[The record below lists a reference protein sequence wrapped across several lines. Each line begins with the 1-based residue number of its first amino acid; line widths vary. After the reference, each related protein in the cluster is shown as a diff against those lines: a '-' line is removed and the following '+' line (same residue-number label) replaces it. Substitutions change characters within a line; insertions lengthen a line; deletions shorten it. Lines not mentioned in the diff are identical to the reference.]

1 MDDNLNMQEAV
12 EETTTSAEAVAS
24 TSDTEAIQ
32 HETAGAS
39 TETTS
44 DDQLLDGKFKTVED
58 REHSY
63 RELERKFHEQAG
75 QLSELRRRAES
86 SPATKSVETSEPKWK
101 QLESERNKWAQQLRR
116 GDLDEQARWEADN
129 QVRLYDREIAY
140 ERAKHDMSAET
151 TRTTAQKRLEQ
162 DSTTILSKYEQD
174 LNNQQSPLYVA
185 ASDRFNQLVEAG
197 YPMDINTKALA
208 VAYAATVTNTNVTKA
223 VQQNRTAMLK
233 TLNTQVKQAVI
244 AGAGGPATV
253 KAGGIS
259 AKDIEQMSDAEFA
272 KYERGLAGV

>member
-1 MDDNLNMQEAV
+1 MDETLEDAASVEEQPASEAV
-12 EETTTSAEAVAS
+12 ESTPSASPETPVTPEASAEQPSAS
-24 TSDTEAIQ
+24 SRMFAGKYTSPD
-32 HETAGAS
+32 
-39 TETTS
+39 
-44 DDQLLDGKFKTVED
+44 
-58 REHSY
+58 
-63 RELERKFHEQAG
+63 ELERAYLESQREASRMAG
-75 QLSELRRRAES
+75 ELSALRRTPEK
-86 SPATKSVETSEPKWK
+86 PAASEPKWK
-101 QLESERNKWAQQLRR
+101 QLESERNKWASQLRNPN
-116 GDLDEQARWEADN
+116 LDEQARWEADN

-259 AKDIEQMSDAEFA
+259 AKDIENMSDAEFA

>member
-1 MDDNLNMQEAV
+1 MDETLEDAASVEEQPASEAV
-12 EETTTSAEAVAS
+12 ESTPSASPETPVT
-24 TSDTEAIQ
+24 TEASPEQ
-32 HETAGAS
+32 PSVSSRMFAGKY
-39 TETTS
+39 TS
-44 DDQLLDGKFKTVED
+44 PD
-58 REHSY
+58 
-63 RELERKFHEQAG
+63 ELERAYLESQREASRMAG
-75 QLSELRRRAES
+75 ELSALRRTPEK
-86 SPATKSVETSEPKWK
+86 PAASEPKWK
-101 QLESERNKWAQQLRR
+101 QLDAERNKWASQLRNPN
-116 GDLDEQARWEADN
+116 LDEQARWEADN

-140 ERAKHDMSAET
+140 ERARYDMSTEA

-259 AKDIEQMSDAEFA
+259 AKDIENMSDADFA